1 MDQSV
6 YLYISYYGNFF
17 IHWQLYE
24 FGVPKPTLKFGY
36 ISHIDKSDQKSVV
49 EQLANATKYSEIQT
63 LDGAI

>member
-36 ISHIDKSDQKSVV
+36 VPHIDKSDQKSVV
-49 EQLANATKYSEIQT
+49 E
-63 LDGAI
+63 